1 MCVRDMEGEFVLERE
16 RYIENRGQKKVE
28 EDS

>member
-16 RYIENRGQKKVE
+16 RDIENRGQKKVE

>member
-16 RYIENRGQKKVE
+16 RYIEKRGQKKVE